1 MCNVGKTDK
10 IIRSIIGIAAVVAGY
25 HYHSWWGLLGLVVLL
40 TAVFSFCPLYWLFGI
55 KTCHCKTDGSNTT
68 DEKKCCH

>member
-10 IIRSIIGIAAVVAGY
+10 IIRSVVGIAAIVAGY
-25 HYHSWWGLLGLVVLL
+25 YYHNWWGLLGLAPLL
-40 TAVFSFCPLYWLFGI
+40 TAVFSFCPVYWPFGI
-55 KTCHCKTDGSNTT
+55 KTCCCKKDDGTNT